1 VTWTN
6 LGISYSVTTNDRD
19 QLSPSSGSGA
29 SQQWS
34 TSEGYSST
42 VSSSVEVGASFF
54 DIFSAS
60 VSVGV
65 EFTHEQEY
73 TETLIFDPSGRC
85 DPNQRAILYLYPLF
99 DRFSGYYSDAPEEI
113 IDWYIPVAPPNNYEF
128 VVECLG

>member
-6 LGISYSVTTNDRD
+6 LGISYSVTTNERD
-19 QLSPSSGSGA
+19 QLSATSGSGA
-29 SQQWS
+29 SQQWA

-60 VSVGV
+60 VSIGV
-65 EFTHEQEY
+65 SFEHSETF
-73 TETLIFDPSGRC
+73 TETLIFDPTGRC
-85 DPNQRAILYLYPLF
+85 DPDQRAILYLYPLF
-99 DRFSGYYSDAPEEI
+99 DRFSGYYSDDEDEI

-128 VVECLG
+128 QVECLG